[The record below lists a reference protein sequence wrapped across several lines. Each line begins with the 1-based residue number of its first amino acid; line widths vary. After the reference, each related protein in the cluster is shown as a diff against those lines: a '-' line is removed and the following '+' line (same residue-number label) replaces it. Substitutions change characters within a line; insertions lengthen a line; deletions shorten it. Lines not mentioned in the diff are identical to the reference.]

1 MGYVMVMGPCIGCG
15 KTFSFNP
22 TWVPSCS
29 AVTGKR
35 EPICEACVIRV
46 NPIRVKNG
54 LEPIVPHPDA
64 YEACDESA
72 LSND

>member
-35 EPICEACVIRV
+35 EPICEGCVIHV
-46 NPIRVKNG
+46 NPMRIKNG
-54 LEPIVPHPDA
+54 LEPIVPSTAELKKDQKPVVA
-64 YEACDESA
+64 S
-72 LSND
+72 